1 MINRQRERTIKNA
14 DSRIEILHDLI
25 VEGEDAEAVYKYAFK
40 LRKEA
45 DENMLKAALAYG
57 DIENQRSDYR
67 AICRLCEM
75 LEFAA
80 RTGKQKAKVLAEI
93 KS

>member
-1 MINRQRERTIKNA
+1 MIKQQRDKNIRNA
-14 DSRIEILHDLI
+14 DSRIDVLHTLV

-40 LRKEA
+40 LKKEA

-67 AICRLCEM
+67 AICKLCDM

-80 RTGKQKAKVLAEI
+80 RTGKQKKKTLAEI
-93 KS
+93 KG

>member
-1 MINRQRERTIKNA
+1 MIRQQRDKQIKNA
-14 DSRIEILHDLI
+14 DSRIEILHALV

-40 LRKEA
+40 LKKEA

-67 AICRLCEM
+67 AICKLCEM
-75 LEFAA
+75 LEYAA
-80 RTGKQKAKVLAEI
+80 RTGKQKEKVLAEI
-93 KS
+93 NG